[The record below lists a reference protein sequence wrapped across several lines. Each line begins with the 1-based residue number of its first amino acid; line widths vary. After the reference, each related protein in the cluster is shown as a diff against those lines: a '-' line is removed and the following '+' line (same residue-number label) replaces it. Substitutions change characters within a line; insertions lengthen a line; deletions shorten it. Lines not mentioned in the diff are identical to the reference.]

1 MLQRARQTIAVFVLL
16 LFSTATLAATSQLP
30 DFTGIVQKYGPAVV
44 NVRAHY
50 DHASE
55 LSDTGPDTGIPDNQ
69 QMPDIFRKFFGI
81 PTPPQDNG
89 PDAGAESLGSGFII
103 SADGYILTNNHV
115 VEHADTITVRLSDR
129 RELTAKV
136 IGTDP
141 QYDIALLKVN
151 AKNLPVVNIGDS
163 HTLKPGQWVVAIGSP
178 FGFDHSVT
186 QGIVSAVGRSFGA
199 ADQQYVPFIQ
209 TDVPINR
216 GNSGGPLFNL
226 DGQVVGVNSQIFSST
241 GGYQGISFSIP
252 IDIAMNAVQQL
263 KTKGYVTRGMIG
275 VEIQDVTAQIAR
287 AQNLKLPSPRG
298 ALVAQVTPGGGA
310 DKAGVQVGDVILAYN
325 GHPVDTAA
333 DLPPLVGATTPG
345 SEATLQI
352 SRDGKL
358 MNLKVKVGELPRDE
372 NGNSASA
379 GTPERA
385 GGALGLAV
393 QTITPAMR
401 QQLGLKGTGGVVI
414 SDVTGAAEQAG
425 LQPGDVILRV
435 GSQPVNSTA
444 QFKAATAKVKPGDT
458 VLLLVSR
465 DGASRFV
472 AITVPK
478 GK

>member
-1 MLQRARQTIAVFVLL
+1 MLQRARQTFAVFVLL
-16 LFSTATLAATSQLP
+16 LFSTATLAATSSDLP

-50 DHASE
+50 NHASE
-55 LSDTGPDTGIPDNQ
+55 LSGTGPDTGIPDNQ

-81 PTPPQDNG
+81 PVPPQDNG
-89 PDAGAESLGSGFII
+89 PQGSAESLGSGFII

-115 VEHADTITVRLSDR
+115 VENADDVTVRLSDR

-136 IGTDP
+136 VGTDP
-141 QYDIALLKVN
+141 QYDIALLKVS
-151 AKNLPVVNIGDS
+151 ASNLPVVNIGDS

-186 QGIVSAVGRSFGA
+186 QGIVSAIGRSFGA
-199 ADQQYVPFIQ
+199 QDQQYVPFIQ

-226 DGQVVGVNSQIFSST
+226 DGQVVGINSQIFSST

-275 VEIQDVTAQIAR
+275 VQIQDVTAQIAKAR
-287 AQNLKLPSPRG
+287 NLKLPSPRG
-298 ALVAQVTPGGGA
+298 ALVADVTAGSGA
-310 DKAGVQVGDVILAYN
+310 EKAGIEVGDVILAYN

-352 SRDGKL
+352 SRNGKL
-358 MNLKVKVGELPRDE
+358 MNVKVKVGELPR
-372 NGNSASA
+372 NGVASA
-379 GTPERA
+379 GKPERA
-385 GGALGLAV
+385 GGTLGIAV

-401 QQLGLKGTGGVVI
+401 QQLGLTGNGGVVI
-414 SDVTGAAEQAG
+414 SDVAGAAEQGG

-435 GSQPVNSTA
+435 GSQAVNSVA
-444 QFKAATAKVKPGDT
+444 QFKAATAGVKPGDT

-478 GK
+478 K

>member
-1 MLQRARQTIAVFVLL
+1 MLQRARQTIVVVVLL
-16 LFSTATLAATSQLP
+16 LFSGATLAATSDLP

-50 DHASE
+50 NHASE
-55 LSDTGPDTGIPDNQ
+55 LNGFDTGLPDDQ

-81 PTPPQDNG
+81 PVPPPNSG
-89 PDAGAESLGSGFII
+89 PQGSAESLGSGFII

-115 VEHADTITVRLSDR
+115 VENADDVTVRLSDR

-136 IGTDP
+136 VGTDP

-151 AKNLPVVNIGDS
+151 AKDLPVVNIGDS

-199 ADQQYVPFIQ
+199 QDQQYVPFIQ

-226 DGQVVGVNSQIFSST
+226 QGQVVGINSQIFSST

-275 VEIQDVTAQIAR
+275 VQIQDVTAEIAKAR
-287 AQNLKLPSPRG
+287 NLKLSSPRG
-298 ALVAQVTPGGGA
+298 ALVADVTPGSGA
-310 DKAGVQVGDVILAYN
+310 EKAGIKVGDVILAYN

-333 DLPPLVGATTPG
+333 DLPPMVGATTPG

-352 SRDGKL
+352 SREGKL
-358 MNLKVKVGELPRDE
+358 MNVKVKVGELPRNQ
-372 NGNSASA
+372 NGRAA
-379 GTPERA
+379 GAPERA
-385 GGALGLAV
+385 GGTLGLAV
-393 QTITPAMR
+393 QAITPAMR
-401 QQLGLKGTGGVVI
+401 QQLGLKGNGGVII

-435 GSQPVNSTA
+435 GSQAVNSVA
-444 QFKAATAKVKPGDT
+444 QSKAATASVKPGDT

-472 AITVPK
+472 AITIPK
-478 GK
+478 K